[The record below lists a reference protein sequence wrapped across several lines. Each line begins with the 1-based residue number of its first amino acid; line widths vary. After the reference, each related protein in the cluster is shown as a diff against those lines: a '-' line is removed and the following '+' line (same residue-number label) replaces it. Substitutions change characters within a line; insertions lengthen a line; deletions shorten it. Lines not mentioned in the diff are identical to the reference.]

1 MDKRFGVM
9 INCWNA
15 QGGSRDKIQYLA
27 PMISA
32 AYGNIL
38 VLQEEGVP
46 GNTGYEEGETVI
58 IDRTEFI
65 CLEAKIDMTAVNLR
79 CSTAI
84 LVEKELWPHIVA
96 VNQYAPA
103 VQRPLCYVDL
113 AAGVRIATVHATAYA
128 PTAIPEVKG
137 YIEWLDENSPPNGWI
152 LAGDFNSQPEDYPL
166 HIFGNSTIALSA
178 NVSQE
183 IPYKAYSAGGILFC
197 NVLFD
202 ANPTQGA
209 GGGRVNKY
217 DFTFY
222 RSEPG
227 FVVSRIANRMVLD
240 CRDRSCMDFM
250 CPTCTRGGIYISDHN
265 LIQTLVFM

>member
-1 MDKRFGVM
+1 M

-27 PMISA
+27 PLISA

-46 GNTGYEEGETVI
+46 GNTGFAEGETVI
-58 IDRTEFI
+58 IDSTEFI
-65 CLEAKIDMTAVNLR
+65 CLGAKIDETAQNLR

-84 LVEKELWPHIVA
+84 LVEKELKPHIVA

-113 AAGVRIATVHATAYA
+113 AAGVRISTVHATAYA

-137 YIEWLDENSPPNGWI
+137 YIEWLDRNSPPNGWI
-152 LAGDFNSQPEDYPL
+152 LTGDFNSQPWDYPI
-166 HIFGNSTIALSA
+166 HISGNPTITLSA
-178 NVSQE
+178 NVSQD
-183 IPYKAYSAGGILFC
+183 IPYAAFSTGGILFC
-197 NVLFD
+197 GLLFD

-209 GGGRVNKY
+209 GGNRGNYY
-217 DFTFY
+217 DFAFY
-222 RSEPG
+222 RSEPK
-227 FVVSRIANRMVLD
+227 FVVSGIVNRMVLD
-240 CRDRSCMDFM
+240 CRNRGCMDFM
-250 CPTCTRGGIYISDHN
+250 CPTCAGKGNCISDHN
-265 LIQTLVFM
+265 LIQTLVYL